1 MVFRVRIAVKGRSG
15 SSLKSAHFEEILGC
29 VSLNAT
35 MWPWVVESKTAS
47 KMLQIK
53 DAVIAS
59 IAYEKI
65 SVYSLKFGAS

>member
-1 MVFRVRIAVKGRSG
+1 
-15 SSLKSAHFEEILGC
+15 LKSAHFKAILGC

-35 MWPWVVESKTAS
+35 MWPCVVESKTAS

-59 IAYEKI
+59 NAYEKI